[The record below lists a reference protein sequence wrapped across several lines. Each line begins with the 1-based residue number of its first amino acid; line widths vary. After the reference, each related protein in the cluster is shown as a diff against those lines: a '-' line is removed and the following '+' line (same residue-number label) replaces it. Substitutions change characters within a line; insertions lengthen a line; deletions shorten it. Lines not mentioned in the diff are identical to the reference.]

1 MVRPNPARLSRLDA
15 PAGAGIT
22 RFPARLRPVLERQTR
37 ISKSPPAVPDFAFPS
52 IPPRDVTPQA
62 TEQKKEAF
70 RKYLE
75 SAGVIDSLT
84 KVLVSLYEEP
94 DKPATA
100 IDFLKANLGGPT
112 PAEYEAL
119 EEEKNTLAAELEATK
134 KELAET
140 QAKLEAAEAAA
151 AAAPAEGEEAPAE

>member
-1 MVRPNPARLSRLDA
+1 MCIRDSS
-15 PAGAGIT
+15 AGA
-22 RFPARLRPVLERQTR
+22 
-37 ISKSPPAVPDFAFPS
+37 SSPSPRVSLPS
-52 IPPRDVTPQA
+52 QA

-75 SAGVIDSLT
+75 SSGVIDSLT

-112 PAEYEAL
+112 PAEFEAL
-119 EEEKNTLAAELEATK
+119 SEERNALAAELETCK
-134 KELAET
+134 KELAEA
-140 QAKLEAAEAAA
+140 QAKLEGAGAVTEGAE
-151 AAAPAEGEEAPAE
+151 EGEEAPAE

>member
-1 MVRPNPARLSRLDA
+1 M
-15 PAGAGIT
+15 
-22 RFPARLRPVLERQTR
+22 
-37 ISKSPPAVPDFAFPS
+37 
-52 IPPRDVTPQA
+52 TPQA

-151 AAAPAEGEEAPAE
+151 AAAPAEGEEVPAE

>member
-1 MVRPNPARLSRLDA
+1 M
-15 PAGAGIT
+15 
-22 RFPARLRPVLERQTR
+22 
-37 ISKSPPAVPDFAFPS
+37 
-52 IPPRDVTPQA
+52 
-62 TEQKKEAF
+62 
-70 RKYLE
+70 
-75 SAGVIDSLT
+75 
-84 KVLVSLYEEP
+84 LVSLYEEP

-151 AAAPAEGEEAPAE
+151 EAAAAAAPAEEAAAEQAEIFGLGVGLGISKV

>member
-1 MVRPNPARLSRLDA
+1 M
-15 PAGAGIT
+15 
-22 RFPARLRPVLERQTR
+22 
-37 ISKSPPAVPDFAFPS
+37 
-52 IPPRDVTPQA
+52 TPQA

-140 QAKLEAAEAAA
+140 QAKLEAAEAA
-151 AAAPAEGEEAPAE
+151 PAEGEEAPAE

>member
-1 MVRPNPARLSRLDA
+1 MFTYLLLDYLCL
-15 PAGAGIT
+15 P
-22 RFPARLRPVLERQTR
+22 LH
-37 ISKSPPAVPDFAFPS
+37 PS
-52 IPPRDVTPQA
+52 YTLFLLVTTHKKQKQA

-112 PAEYEAL
+112 PAEFEAL
-119 EEEKNTLAAELEATK
+119 TEEKNALAQELETCK
-134 KELAET
+134 KELAEA
-140 QAKLEAAEAAA
+140 QARLEAADGAGEDP
-151 AAAPAEGEEAPAE
+151 AAPAE